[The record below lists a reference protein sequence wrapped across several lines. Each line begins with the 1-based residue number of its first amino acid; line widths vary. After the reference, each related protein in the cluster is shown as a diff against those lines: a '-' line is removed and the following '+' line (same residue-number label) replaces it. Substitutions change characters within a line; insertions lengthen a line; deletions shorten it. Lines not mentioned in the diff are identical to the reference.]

1 MSTQGGSA
9 VDSVI
14 RFEPGEYMIEECAYD
29 EAHQEQFVYTVHER
43 TAKTV
48 TITGPTLEE
57 RNVTRRLQVVDG
69 EEWFTS
75 GHQVGARDRNGA
87 RSRLEAPAPQELEQT
102 NDDSR
107 PTDAELWDL
116 TGILYGEHTQQGP
129 ARQYLYEQLVSSNAA
144 ENITVEDRGK
154 RSERFIWTNPYY
166 KG

>member
-1 MSTQGGSA
+1 MRPFDTKLVHPETQPKSQLGAHTVMSTQSGSA

-14 RFEPGEYMIEECAYD
+14 RFEPGEYMIEKYAYD
-29 EAHQEQFVYTVHER
+29 EAHKDRMVYTVHKR

-57 RNVTRRLQVVDG
+57 HNVTRRLQVVDG

-75 GHQVGARDRNGA
+75 GDQVGAHDRNGA

-107 PTDAELWDL
+107 PTDAELL
-116 TGILYGEHTQQGP
+116 GSGVIVL
-129 ARQYLYEQLVSSNAA
+129 
-144 ENITVEDRGK
+144 
-154 RSERFIWTNPYY
+154 
-166 KG
+166 